1 MPNGPEDIQQSAA
14 ADSKEWQAVMSI
26 NERPEFASA
35 VRGYDRQQVDDYVQ
49 VLLQYIDELNR
60 RALSAEEKLQSLARQ
75 ARREPSQPPPAPAP
89 PPAQPP
95 AERALHAVLAQV
107 ADEARAMME
116 AARGQAEQ
124 VRAVA
129 QTDAEQ
135 AIASA
140 RAEADQIMRA
150 AHVQAGLLSGTPA
163 GDSSPSGMPG
173 EAPPPPPPPGR
184 PPTEASVS
192 YQDQSG
198 RELVLQLSSGERFS
212 IGRVP
217 GSDIQLPWDD
227 AVSRRHALFE
237 RADEDWVVVDDG
249 KSSNGT
255 FVNEEQ
261 VSGRR
266 RLRDGD
272 VVRAGATR
280 LTYHERVAGAPGGNG
295 PSSVRAA
302 SV

>member
-1 MPNGPEDIQQSAA
+1 
-14 ADSKEWQAVMSI
+14 MSI

-60 RALSAEEKLQSLARQ
+60 RALSAEEKLQNLARQ

-107 ADEARAMME
+107 ADEARARME

-124 VRAVA
+124 VRAAARV
-129 QTDAEQ
+129 DAGQ
-135 AIASA
+135 ALASA
-140 RAEADQIMRA
+140 RTEADQIVRA
-150 AHVQAGLLSGTPA
+150 AHAQAGLLTGTPPS
-163 GDSSPSGMPG
+163 GSPPSGSPPSGMPG
-173 EAPPPPPPPGR
+173 GPPPGR

-198 RELVLQLSSGERFS
+198 RQLALRLSSRERFT
-212 IGRVP
+212 IGRAP
-217 GSDIQLPWDD
+217 GSDIQLTWDD
-227 AVSRRHALFE
+227 AVSRRHARFE
-237 RADEDWVVVDDG
+237 RVGEDWLIVDDG
-249 KSSNGT
+249 LSSNGT

-261 VSGRR
+261 ISGKR

-272 VVRAGATR
+272 VVRVGATR
-280 LTYHERVAGAPGGNG
+280 MTFREQVGGAPGGSG
-295 PSSVRAA
+295 PSSARAA
-302 SV
+302 SA